1 MKPITVITKAH
12 HRNGICGAPFHAIV
26 FTDDDN
32 EDNPKLG
39 IVFDQEAHCAV
50 LDVMKLANGDIA
62 FGSNSWRGDDYESAL
77 RAAIRQEQPDE
88 VPYEID
94 IYELLARRKQ
104 VAVIWSVEDVQSVR
118 PDLTDA
124 QSWEVLKRCRDAHDC
139 EIGLN
144 WSSLENMADE
154 LFPEPETEKE

>member
-12 HRNGICGAPFHAIV
+12 HRNGICGAPFHAVV
-26 FTDDDN
+26 FTDGG
-32 EDNPKLG
+32 NPMLG

-50 LDVMKLANGDIA
+50 LDITKLANGDIA
-62 FGSNSWRGDDYESAL
+62 FGSNSFRGDDYEPAL
-77 RAAIRQEQPDE
+77 RDAIRQEQPDE

-94 IYELLARRKQ
+94 IHELLIRRKQ

-124 QSWEVLKRCRDAHDC
+124 QSWEVLQHCRQVHDC
-139 EIGLN
+139 ELGFN
-144 WSSLENMADE
+144 WLLIETVADD
-154 LFPEPETEKE
+154 LFPEPESKE